1 MKFPTILFYT
11 VFLLFSGQTGCN
23 ETAKSGS
30 GNLEPAEP
38 IKAIVPAADQ
48 PEEYLPILSGKKV
61 GLVVNHTARVGE
73 VLLPDFLLQNGIE
86 VLRIFAPEHGFRGEA
101 SAGEKIADGKDPK
114 TGIQVISLYGNVHKP
129 TAEHLDGLD
138 ILVFDIQDVG
148 CRFYTFLSTLFLC
161 MEACAENNIPMVVL
175 DRPNPNGDYV
185 AGPVLKPQFSSFV
198 GIVTVPVVHGCTLG
212 EMALMINGEGWTN
225 TEAST
230 NLTVIKVLNY
240 SHKDIYEL
248 PVWPSP
254 NLPNH
259 QSVRLY
265 PSLCFFEAT
274 SVSIG
279 RGTEFPFQVI
289 GGTLPT
295 LGDFSF
301 TPVNIP
307 GVAVNPVNMNRKC
320 YGIDLRDIDPVPQF
334 TLRYFLDFYHKY
346 PTENDFLT
354 SERWLNL
361 LAGTD
366 KLISDIRAGKTE
378 NEIVASWQ
386 EEIGQFKKI
395 RRKYLLYPD
404 FE

>member
-1 MKFPTILFYT
+1 MKFLTIVFYMFFLFFQ
-11 VFLLFSGQTGCN
+11 VKAGCSGTS
-23 ETAKSGS
+23 KSGPR
-30 GNLEPAEP
+30 NFEPVETN
-38 IKAIVPAADQ
+38 KAIIPAADQ
-48 PEEYLPILSGKKV
+48 PEEYLQILKGKKV

-73 VLLPDFLLQNGIE
+73 VLLPDFLLQNGVE

-101 SAGEKIADGKDPK
+101 SAGEKIPDGKDPK

-129 TAEHLDGLD
+129 TPEHLAGLD

-148 CRFYTFLSTLFLC
+148 CRFYTFLSTMFLC

-175 DRPNPNGDYV
+175 DRPNPNGDYI
-185 AGPVLKPQFSSFV
+185 AGPVLKPEFSSFV
-198 GIVTVPVVHGCTLG
+198 GIVPVPVVHGCTLG
-212 EMALMINGEGWTN
+212 EMALMINGEGWTKA
-225 TEAST
+225 EKKT
-230 NLTVIKVLNY
+230 NLTVIKVRNY
-240 SHKDIYEL
+240 SHNDIYVL

-279 RGTEFPFQVI
+279 RGTGFPFQVI
-289 GGTLPT
+289 GGTLQG
-295 LGDFSF
+295 LGDFTF

-307 GVAVNPVNMNRKC
+307 GVAVNPINMNKKC
-320 YGIDLRDIDPVPQF
+320 YGIDLRKIDPVPQF
-334 TLRYFLDFYHKY
+334 TLRHFLDFYYKY
-346 PTENDFLT
+346 PTEKEFLT
-354 SERWLNL
+354 NERWLNL

-366 KLISDIRAGKTE
+366 KLISDIRARKTE
-378 NEIVASWQ
+378 NEIVASWR
-386 EEIGQFKKI
+386 EEISQFKKI